1 MNVKTRW
8 KLLLPL
14 TVFFTSLLVCDA
26 QDTNK
31 PAGEA
36 RSVQVEI
43 TVLRFKPLKAER
55 LLRGFKD
62 LKGDLSAVVENLKAD
77 GEISILYTANRDLRL
92 EDKAKA
98 KFDALE
104 TRPIV
109 IIGKPGAPIPPATAY
124 GVKLEVTPRPG
135 SGDKFGLNWEGE
147 VSWSPEI
154 VDRWQGEKFLSFAGG
169 AVSALG
175 KSGLLGKDVSQNVD
189 VGLNLAQLFN
199 PKGKPTEN
207 EIYELPVNKTVSFS
221 GSRNCT
227 SGQLIINATTAEM
240 GNKEAQTI
248 LLLLNPTVL
257 Q

>member
-1 MNVKTRW
+1 MKSRW
-8 KLLLPL
+8 QTPLLLTGL
-14 TVFFTSLLVCDA
+14 FTSALVCAA

-31 PAGEA
+31 PSAEA
-36 RSVQVEI
+36 RTVQLEV

-55 LLRGFKD
+55 LLKGFKD
-62 LKGDLSAVVENLKAD
+62 LKGDLPAIVENLKAD

-98 KFDALE
+98 RFDALE
-104 TRPIV
+104 TRPVV
-109 IIGKPGAPIPPATAY
+109 IIGKVGAPIPPATAY

-135 SGDKFGLNWEGE
+135 GGERFGLNWEGE

-154 VDRWQGEKFLSFAGG
+154 VDRWQGEKFMNFASGT
-169 AVSALG
+169 VSALG

-189 VGLNLAQLFN
+189 MGLNLAQLFN

-207 EIYELPVNKTVSFS
+207 EIYELPVHKTVSFT

-248 LLLLNPTVL
+248 LLLLNPTVIP
-257 Q
+257 

>member
-1 MNVKTRW
+1 MKSCW
-8 KLLLPL
+8 KPLLLL
-14 TVFFTSLLVCDA
+14 TVLFASALVCPA

-31 PAGEA
+31 PAAEA
-36 RSVQVEI
+36 RTVQLEI
-43 TVLRFKPLKAER
+43 TVLRFKPQKAER

-62 LKGDLSAVVENLKAD
+62 LKGDLAAVVDSLKAD
-77 GEISILYTANRDLRL
+77 GDVSILYTANRDLRL

-124 GVKLEVTPRPG
+124 GVKLEVTPRPSAG
-135 SGDKFGLNWEGE
+135 ERFGLNWEGE

-154 VDRWQGEKFLSFAGG
+154 VDKWQGEKFLSFASG
-169 AVSALG
+169 AVGALG
-175 KSGLLGKDVSQNVD
+175 KSGLLGKEASQNAEI
-189 VGLNLAQLFN
+189 GLNLAQMFN

-207 EIYELPVNKTVSFS
+207 EIYELPVNKTVSFT

-248 LLLLNPTVL
+248 LLILNPTVAP
-257 Q
+257 